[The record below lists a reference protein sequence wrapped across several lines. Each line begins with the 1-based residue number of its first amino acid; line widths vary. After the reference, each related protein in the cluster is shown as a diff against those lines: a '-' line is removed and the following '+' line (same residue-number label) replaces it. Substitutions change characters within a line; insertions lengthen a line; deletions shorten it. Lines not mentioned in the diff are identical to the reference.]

1 MAHMQADSDQEERV
15 EAVVDGD
22 LDWVMWEREMD
33 AISGD
38 LKWLVRHGIF

>member
-1 MAHMQADSDQEERV
+1 MAHMQADSDREERV
-15 EAVVDGD
+15 EAGD